1 MTRSRSAAYRLSL
14 TILVSVFALIASCSR
29 PDRSE
34 EALALSDE
42 LQNLAFSDMDTALER
57 VDSARRAGLF
67 TSVKANT
74 IKACIYE
81 KADLRRMA
89 AYYAEK
95 AIAAG
100 AGHAI
105 TTTADSS
112 DYCTV
117 RWILADVTYANGEY
131 GKSLALA
138 REVLEFTGNSTS
150 PYALAMKCR
159 ALSQMA
165 DCESEL
171 HHLDQAERLLLQS
184 IDILMED
191 TRQATSFSDI
201 DPIFYSLLSLSDLY
215 IDNGMAARAL
225 PLHAKMDTAMNR
237 LTQCPDTPEWVR
249 GLSWPRRNM
258 RSRKACS
265 GHRST
270 VWWPMCQFR
279 RTSCRR
285 PVRPYAGSSTLPPWP
300 WNSGSWRPTWPD
312 SRWERN

>member
-34 EALALSDE
+34 DALALSDE

-81 KADLRRMA
+81 NADLRRMA

-112 DYCTV
+112 D
-117 RWILADVTYANGEY
+117 
-131 GKSLALA
+131 
-138 REVLEFTGNSTS
+138 
-150 PYALAMKCR
+150 
-159 ALSQMA
+159 
-165 DCESEL
+165 
-171 HHLDQAERLLLQS
+171 
-184 IDILMED
+184 
-191 TRQATSFSDI
+191 
-201 DPIFYSLLSLSDLY
+201 
-215 IDNGMAARAL
+215 
-225 PLHAKMDTAMNR
+225 
-237 LTQCPDTPEWVR
+237 
-249 GLSWPRRNM
+249 
-258 RSRKACS
+258 
-265 GHRST
+265 
-270 VWWPMCQFR
+270 
-279 RTSCRR
+279 
-285 PVRPYAGSSTLPPWP
+285 
-300 WNSGSWRPTWPD
+300 
-312 SRWERN
+312 